1 MKVVAVAKNCKLL
14 DKVHNTSGE
23 GQNAIDWTS
32 VLFGQD
38 GNYNTVTIDKK
49 IADTVKVGQ
58 TYDFII
64 QVSENPKPLR
74 NGSGAFIENK
84 FKIIGIDSPTS
95 TKPV

>member
-1 MKVVAVAKNCKLL
+1 MKVVVVAKKCKLL
-14 DKVHNTSGE
+14 DMVHNTSGE

-38 GNYNTVTIDKK
+38 GNYNTVTIDKSLVDK
-49 IADTVKVGQ
+49 VKVGQ

-74 NGSGAFIENK
+74 NGQGAFIENK
-84 FKIIGIDSPTS
+84 FKITGIDSPTN

>member
-1 MKVVAVAKNCKLL
+1 MKVVVVAKKCKLL
-14 DKVHNTSGE
+14 DMTHNTSGE
-23 GQNAIDWTS
+23 GQNTIDWTS

-49 IADTVKVGQ
+49 LVDKIKVGQ
-58 TYDFII
+58 IYDFVI

-84 FKIIGIDSPTS
+84 FKIIDIDSPTKS
-95 TKPV
+95 V